1 MADPSS
7 SGGDAASNIAASGAA
22 AAIGGIMG
30 TIKDKWDAAGGQE
43 VISNVSGAIPQNT
56 KDMLSQTTSKLF
68 NRQALRSPT
77 VFFGIGEERPFY
89 LEKSPP
95 LVAERIKHNISF
107 FYLNYMILTAVL
119 FFLTVIVSPSALIG
133 MALLGAGWMSVIKAT
148 QEGHMEIKGIKIS
161 QKNASIAMSAVS
173 VLVLF
178 YLLAHIF
185 WWTLFTSGFLAGT
198 HALLRDASMHKDD
211 EDKVVMMGDLGEDAA
226 FLNTPSLDDAAV

>member
-1 MADPSS
+1 M
-7 SGGDAASNIAASGAA
+7 
-22 AAIGGIMG
+22 M
-30 TIKDKWDAAGGQE
+30 
-43 VISNVSGAIPQNT
+43 SNVSGAIPQNT

-77 VFFGIGEERPFY
+77 IFFGIGEERSFY

-95 LVAERIKHNISF
+95 LIAERVKHNISF
-107 FYLNYMILTAVL
+107 FYLNYIIMTAVL
-119 FFLTVIVSPSALIG
+119 FVLTVIVSPSALIG

-148 QEGHMEIKGIKIS
+148 QEGHCEVKGIKVT

-178 YLLAHIF
+178 YLLSHIF

-198 HALLRDASMHKDD
+198 HGLLRDASMHKDE
-211 EDKVVMMGDLGEDAA
+211 EDRVEMMGDLGEDAA
-226 FLNTPSLDDAAV
+226 FLNTPPLVDVDVA